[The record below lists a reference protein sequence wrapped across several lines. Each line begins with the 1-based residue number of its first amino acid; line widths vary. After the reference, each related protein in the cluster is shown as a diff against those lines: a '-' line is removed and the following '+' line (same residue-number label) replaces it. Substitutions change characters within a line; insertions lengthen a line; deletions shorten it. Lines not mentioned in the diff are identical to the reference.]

1 MRQDTNH
8 IKAPRP
14 KTPGTSDMKKAMRY
28 STRYAACIHRTDQAP
43 CHKPDLSRKI
53 AISPSAKC
61 IFFKRSHAFLRRP
74 WVFSRALGFGERRGA
89 ACAPRR
95 KFGSRAGSVT
105 RAQGVQRLKMWQ
117 VVAGL
122 LSAEIEPSKAMEN
135 PYVSCF
141 APPL

>member
-74 WVFSRALGFGERRGA
+74 WVFSRALGCGARREP
-89 ACAPRR
+89 ACTSRR
-95 KFGSRAGSVT
+95 KCGSRPGSVA
-105 RAQGVQRLKMWQ
+105 RALGVQSYEIWQ
-117 VVAGL
+117 VITGL
-122 LSAEIEPSKAMEN
+122 LSDQLDPTRPMQTPKR
-135 PYVSCF
+135 
-141 APPL
+141 